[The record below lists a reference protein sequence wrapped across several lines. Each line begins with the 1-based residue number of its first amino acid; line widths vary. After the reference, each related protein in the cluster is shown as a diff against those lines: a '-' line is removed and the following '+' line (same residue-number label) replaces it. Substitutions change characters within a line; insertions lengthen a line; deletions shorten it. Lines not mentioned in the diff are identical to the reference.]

1 MSHYHRILCMCQS
14 ISAAYI
20 NKARISKIGM
30 REVAPVYVRRRPER
44 GRAQIG
50 MSEEA
55 AAEVRER

>member
-1 MSHYHRILCMCQS
+1 MCQS

-44 GRAQIG
+44 GRESKRQR
-50 MSEEA
+50 EQEA
-55 AAEVRER
+55 ESARNRSGEGGE